1 MLSFAVQCNRYI
13 AKTLYGDDEE
23 EETPQD
29 TNDTNVDET
38 KLLDVHPTSDE
49 KVFLENFS
57 SLHQSQGT
65 TSINQ
70 CNCLAKTGQVARLKD
85 LLFPIVVCALSISWF
100 RFFGAK
106 LVMSFAMLLCTSILL
121 SLLIKDVDAIAL
133 EVALDLL
140 RHLRT
145 LGDHP
150 KDGNP
155 VILKIGRVG

>member
-38 KLLDVHPTSDE
+38 KLLDVHPTSEE
-49 KVFLENFS
+49 K
-57 SLHQSQGT
+57 
-65 TSINQ
+65 
-70 CNCLAKTGQVARLKD
+70 
-85 LLFPIVVCALSISWF
+85 
-100 RFFGAK
+100 
-106 LVMSFAMLLCTSILL
+106 
-121 SLLIKDVDAIAL
+121 IKDVDAIAL

-140 RHLRT
+140 RFPWT

-150 KDGNP
+150 KDRNP

>member
-57 SLHQSQGT
+57 SLQ
-65 TSINQ
+65 
-70 CNCLAKTGQVARLKD
+70 
-85 LLFPIVVCALSISWF
+85 LL
-100 RFFGAK
+100 G
-106 LVMSFAMLLCTSILL
+106 ILQNP
-121 SLLIKDVDAIAL
+121 LLIL
-133 EVALDLL
+133 SS
-140 RHLRT
+140 
-145 LGDHP
+145 
-150 KDGNP
+150 
-155 VILKIGRVG
+155 

>member
-49 KVFLENFS
+49 KVFLENYS

-70 CNCLAKTGQVARLKD
+70 CNWFVCCFFQVD
-85 LLFPIVVCALSISWF
+85 
-100 RFFGAK
+100 
-106 LVMSFAMLLCTSILL
+106 
-121 SLLIKDVDAIAL
+121 
-133 EVALDLL
+133 
-140 RHLRT
+140 
-145 LGDHP
+145 
-150 KDGNP
+150 
-155 VILKIGRVG
+155 